1 MIQRI
6 QTIWLLL
13 AAAAAFLT
21 LRFSFYGGNML
32 NTATNVKGYLSL
44 TAQSNVLLTILTA
57 GVGLAALISVFLYK
71 NRKQQMRIVVLCL
84 LVSII
89 NIVLFILETRKF
101 MKGEGNYDITAAF
114 AFVVPIF
121 LILAIR
127 SIRKD
132 EKLVKSLD
140 RLR

>member
-1 MIQRI
+1 MIQRK

-21 LRFSFYGGNML
+21 LRLPFYGGNFV
-32 NTATNVKGYLSL
+32 NPETNVKAYVSL
-44 TAQSNVLLTILTA
+44 TAQTNVLLTILTA

-71 NRKQQMRIVVLCL
+71 NRKQQTRIVLLCL

-89 NIVLFILETRKF
+89 NIVLFFLETRKF
-101 MKGEGNYDITAAF
+101 VQGESNYDLTAALAF
-114 AFVVPIF
+114 AVPIF
-121 LILAIR
+121 LILAMR
-127 SIRKD
+127 GIRKD

>member
-6 QTIWLLL
+6 QSIWLLL

-21 LRFSFYGGNML
+21 LRFSFYSGILINDTGREI
-32 NTATNVKGYLSL
+32 TPL

-57 GVGLAALISVFLYK
+57 GVGLASLIAIFLYK
-71 NRKQQMRIVVLCL
+71 NRKLQLRLVLIAL
-84 LVSII
+84 LVSLA
-89 NIVLFILETRKF
+89 NIALYFMEIRKYA
-101 MKGEGNYDITAAF
+101 EGNVTLAAAF
-114 AFVVPIF
+114 AFAVPVF
-121 LILAIR
+121 LALAWR
-127 SIRKD
+127 GIRKD

>member
-21 LRFSFYGGNML
+21 LKFSFYGGNKL
-32 NTATNVKGYLSL
+32 IAATNTKVYESL
-44 TAQSNVLLTILTA
+44 TARSNIMITILSA
-57 GVGLAALISVFLYK
+57 GVGLAALISIFLYK
-71 NRKQQMRIVVLCL
+71 NRKQQFRIVLIAL
-84 LVSII
+84 LASVV
-89 NIVLFILETRKF
+89 NIVLFFLESRKF
-101 MKGEGNYDITAAF
+101 VAAKGNYDLSAIFVF
-114 AFVVPIF
+114 AVPVF
-121 LILAIR
+121 LILALRGIK
-127 SIRKD
+127 KD

>member
-21 LRFSFYGGNML
+21 LRFSFYSGNFL
-32 NTATNVKGYLSL
+32 DTETNTKTIRFL
-44 TAQSNVLLTILTA
+44 TAQSNVLLTILSS
-57 GVGLAALISVFLYK
+57 GVGLAALISIFLYK
-71 NRKQQMRIVVLCL
+71 NRKKQSRIVLLAL

-89 NIVLFILETRKF
+89 NIVLFFLESRKF
-101 MKGEGNYDITAAF
+101 IANEGSYTFTAALAF
-114 AFVVPIF
+114 AVPVF
-121 LILAIR
+121 LILTLR
-127 SIRKD
+127 GIRKD
-132 EKLVKSLD
+132 DKLVKSLD